1 MSLSPAIRYLREYV
15 AIPSVNPMRRSD
27 LDPRV
32 TGERRYAEH
41 VREQLRRLGLDAEL
55 VGDPER
61 PSVIAHARV
70 AGARETFAV
79 ASHLD
84 TVPVDGMTIDPFDP
98 RLDGGRLYGRG
109 SCDTKGGMAAL
120 VAALERVLGDGTL
133 RRNVIAIGEADE
145 EAGSAGALAVLAH
158 LGERRPDWAIAT
170 EPTELRV
177 VTAHKGIVRAQLS
190 ARGVAVHSS
199 DPARG
204 RNAIVLLARAALAID
219 ALGRALADRPD
230 PRLGPPTLSIGLF
243 DGGSAA
249 NIVPDHASLV
259 VDRRLTPK
267 ETEASVR
274 AEIEEAVRR
283 SGAEHVAI
291 DWCRTEKPGLA
302 IPDSHASVVAC
313 QRALAAAGLPTA
325 STIAAFGTDA
335 GIFAAAG
342 LPSVV
347 LGPGSV
353 AQAHTADEWVAV
365 SQVDAMVDV
374 LVRLFRASD

>member
-1 MSLSPAIRYLREYV
+1 MSLPAAIRYLREYV
-15 AIPSVNPMRRSD
+15 AIPSVNPMRRTD
-27 LDPRV
+27 LDPAI

-41 VREQLRRLGLDAEL
+41 VCSQLRRLGLDCEL

-70 AGARETFAV
+70 AGARETLAI

-98 RLDGGRLYGRG
+98 RVEGGRVFGRG
-109 SCDTKGGMAAL
+109 ACDTKGGMAAL
-120 VAALERVLGDGTL
+120 VCALERVLRDGTL

-145 EAGSAGALAVLAH
+145 EAGSTGANAVLAH
-158 LGERRPDWAIAT
+158 LADRRPDWAIAT

-177 VTAHKGIVRAQLS
+177 VTAHKGIVRAGVV

-199 DPARG
+199 DPSRG
-204 RNAIVLLARAALAID
+204 RNAIVALARAALSID
-219 ALGRALADRPD
+219 ALGRALAGRPD
-230 PRLGPPTLSIGLF
+230 PRLGPPTLSIGVMS
-243 DGGSAA
+243 GGSAA
-249 NIVPDHASLV
+249 NIVPDQASLI
-259 VDRRLTPK
+259 VDRRLTPG

-274 AEIEEAVRR
+274 AEIEDAIRK
-283 SGAEHVAI
+283 SGAEQVAI
-291 DWCRTEKPGLA
+291 DWCRTEKPGLS
-302 IPDSHASVVAC
+302 IPDDHASLRAC

-325 STIAAFGTDA
+325 PAIAAFGTDA
-335 GIFAAAG
+335 GVFASAG

-353 AQAHTADEWVAV
+353 EQAHTADEWVEV
-365 SQVDAMVDV
+365 SQVEKMVEV
-374 LVRLFRASD
+374 LERLFRGE